1 MDKIEHAPLEEFHKD
16 VVGDIASA
24 IGHTLYSASIKNVS
38 YQETTKDGTDTIST
52 ISIDGANGS
61 HFVAQEANL
70 HEYEFLDWVM
80 HQFLRFLREES
91 L

>member
-1 MDKIEHAPLEEFHKD
+1 MDKIEHAPLEEFHKE
-16 VVGDIASA
+16 VVGHIASA
-24 IGHTLYSASIKNVS
+24 IDHTLYGLSIKNVS
-38 YQETTKDGTDTIST
+38 YQETIKDGTGIIST

-61 HFVAQEANL
+61 HFVAQETNM
-70 HEYEFLDWVM
+70 HEYELLDWVM

>member
-1 MDKIEHAPLEEFHKD
+1 MDKIEHAPLEKFHKE
-16 VVGDIASA
+16 VVGDISSA
-24 IGHTLYSASIKNVS
+24 IDHTLYGASIKNVS
-38 YQETTKDGTDTIST
+38 YQETIKDGTDTIST

-70 HEYEFLDWVM
+70 HEYEMLDWVM

>member
-1 MDKIEHAPLEEFHKD
+1 MDKIEHAPLEEFHKE

-38 YQETTKDGTDTIST
+38 YSEEIIDDMDIIST
-52 ISIDGANGS
+52 IHINGVNGS
-61 HFVAQEANL
+61 HFMAQEKNL
-70 HEYEFLDWVM
+70 PEYEMLDWVM

>member
-1 MDKIEHAPLEEFHKD
+1 MDKIEHAPLEEFHKE

-24 IGHTLYSASIKNVS
+24 IDHTLYGPSIKNVS
-38 YQETTKDGTDTIST
+38 YQETIKDGTGTIST
-52 ISIDGANGS
+52 ISIDGTNGS
-61 HFVAQEANL
+61 HFVAQETSL

-80 HQFLRFLREES
+80 HQFLRFLREEA